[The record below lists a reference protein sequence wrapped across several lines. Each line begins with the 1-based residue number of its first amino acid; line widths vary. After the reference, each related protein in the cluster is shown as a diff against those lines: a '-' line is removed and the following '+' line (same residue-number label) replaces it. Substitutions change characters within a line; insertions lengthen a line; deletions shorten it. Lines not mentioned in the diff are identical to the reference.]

1 MRKLLE
7 KRARGKK
14 AKRHNMIEQ
23 EIFRPENWKQL
34 IVESLDKKYVCNNCG
49 REIMGNKLGEH
60 LYCENCQRYCW
71 VKK

>member
-1 MRKLLE
+1 
-7 KRARGKK
+7 
-14 AKRHNMIEQ
+14 MIEQ